1 MGIPISRSISR
12 SRSFFR
18 RDRPEQLGSVVRVA
32 TQQAPHTLTVVRHR
46 AQPPAVTIARLTL
59 TALFAYGL
67 ALALTTTPRPVLA
80 PLTALLVVQVS
91 LYQTLTTAL
100 TKIAAVVIGV
110 LLAVLLSDTL
120 GFTWW
125 TLTVIIAMA
134 LIIGYVLRLGVNI
147 LEVPVSAMLILA
159 TSSTAGQRVFDTMI
173 GAGAGLVAGF
183 VLVSPQV
190 QSAEDA
196 LQDHCNKMANLL
208 DEMVAGLCD
217 GSVRNKAESWL
228 REARGLANEIS
239 RVDDAL
245 RKAEESIRLNPRKA
259 VMPLS
264 TVSLREGVETIEHEA
279 IALRVFARSLL
290 DVVTLKARENPSGDP
305 EVRARLAAVLAE
317 LSAALR
323 TYGGFTVK
331 HEEGEHEHLDSELD
345 RHLQM
350 AEERQNELSETLNSD
365 PRANPAG
372 WPLRGEMIAHLD
384 RLRTQIATGKPAHAT
399 HQRGRSILSPGWPPF
414 WFRWP
419 PFRLQRPLFRRRRQ
433 PPQLTRRD
441 RTPINRMGDAAGR
454 AIAQRRSPGA
464 AAAAPGSHRDR
475 AGGRLG
481 SKRVMG

>member
-12 SRSFFR
+12 SRSFLR
-18 RDRPEQLGSVVRVA
+18 RDRPEQFGAAARVA
-32 TQQAPHTLTVVRHR
+32 TRQAPHTLTVVRHR

-67 ALALTTTPRPVLA
+67 ALALTSTPRPVLA

-110 LLAVLLSDTL
+110 LFALLLSDTL

-125 TLTVIIAMA
+125 TLTAIIAMA
-134 LIIGYVLRLGVNI
+134 LIIGYVLHLRENI

-159 TSSTAGQRVFDTMI
+159 TSSTAGQRIFDTLI
-173 GAGAGLVAGF
+173 GAAAGLVAGF

-196 LQDHCNKMANLL
+196 LQDHCNKMSDLL
-208 DEMVAGLCD
+208 DRMVAGLCGG
-217 GSVRNKAESWL
+217 GSLRNEAGNWL
-228 REARGLANEIS
+228 RQAQALAAEIS
-239 RVDDAL
+239 RVDEAL

-290 DVVTLKARENPSGDP
+290 DAVKLENPDNPAGDP
-305 EVRARLAAVLAE
+305 EVHARLAAVLAE

-323 TYGGFTVK
+323 TAGNFAIE
-331 HEEGEHEHLDSELD
+331 HEEGDHERLESELD

-350 AEERQNELSETLNSD
+350 AEERQHELSEMLNSD
-365 PRANPAG
+365 PRAKPAG

-384 RLRTQIATGKPAHAT
+384 RLRTDLASGKPTHAY
-399 HQRGRSILSPGWPPF
+399 HPRGRSIL
-414 WFRWP
+414 
-419 PFRLQRPLFRRRRQ
+419 RPESLFRRRW
-433 PPQLTRRD
+433 PKFRR
-441 RTPINRMGDAAGR
+441 RP
-454 AIAQRRSPGA
+454 RS
-464 AAAAPGSHRDR
+464 R
-475 AGGRLG
+475 
-481 SKRVMG
+481 

>member
-1 MGIPISRSISR
+1 MGIPISRSTFR
-12 SRSFFR
+12 STFRSIFRR
-18 RDRPEQLGSVVRVA
+18 RDREERLGAAVQVVTR
-32 TQQAPHTLTVVRHR
+32 QAPHTLTVVRHR
-46 AQPPAVTIARLTL
+46 VQPPAVTIARLTL
-59 TALFAYGL
+59 TALFAYVI
-67 ALALTTTPRPVLA
+67 ALELTTTPRPVLA

-91 LYQTLTTAL
+91 LYQTVTTAL

-110 LLAVLLSDTL
+110 LFALLLSDTL

-134 LIIGYVLRLGVNI
+134 LVIGYVLRLGENI
-147 LEVPVSAMLILA
+147 LEVAVSAMLILA
-159 TSSTAGQRVFDTMI
+159 TSSTAGQRIFDTII

-196 LQDHCNKMANLL
+196 LQDHCNRMAGLL
-208 DEMVAGLCD
+208 DQMAAGLCD
-217 GSVRNKAESWL
+217 GSVRNKAENWL
-228 REARGLANEIS
+228 RQARGLANEIG

-290 DVVTLKARENPSGDP
+290 DAVKLQTPDNPGNEP

-317 LSAALR
+317 LADALR

-331 HEEGEHEHLDSELD
+331 HEEGEHEHLNSELD

-350 AEERQNELSETLNSD
+350 AEERQNELSELLNSD
-365 PRANPAG
+365 PRSNPAG

-384 RLRTQIATGKPAHAT
+384 RLRTQIASGKPAHAM

-419 PFRLQRPLFRRRRQ
+419 PFRLRRPPFRRQRQ
-433 PPQLTRRD
+433 SPSRLTRRGPRPD
-441 RTPINRMGDAAGR
+441 
-454 AIAQRRSPGA
+454 
-464 AAAAPGSHRDR
+464 
-475 AGGRLG
+475 
-481 SKRVMG
+481 